1 MDLENDAIMR
11 ILCLFANEFPYGYW
25 EAYLETEIKYYD
37 KFDKVF
43 IFALQLRKEHAKT
56 IRQIPENCI
65 VIPVWYAAKWKYLI
79 NSFCV
84 LTDENLYKEI
94 RILRKKHQLNLKN
107 VIDLFVFLSRANYE
121 ARIILK
127 SIQHSDLENAVF
139 YSYRFEYQP
148 YVALLLRNRLGQHNI
163 IIARAHRYD
172 LYEERRP
179 HKYIPCREILLEN
192 IDAVYPCSE
201 DGTEY
206 LQRKFS
212 KYKDCID
219 VRFLG
224 TCRHNKCQF
233 EKDTTLRLVSCSNVV
248 PVKRL
253 DLIIDA
259 LKYVTEVNV
268 RWTHFGDGV
277 MLDEVK
283 KLAEQLPENVVTDF
297 RGNIK
302 NDELM
307 RIYEKESFDLFVNVS
322 SSEGIP
328 VSIMEAMSFGIPCIA
343 TDVGGSGEIVI
354 DRYNGIL
361 LKDDFRIQDFIQ
373 ALDWY
378 LKMDSNTILELRKNV
393 YLSWERKYNAE
404 TNYTE
409 FVEELLYRLIEWI

>member
-1 MDLENDAIMR
+1 M
-11 ILCLFANEFPYGYW
+11 
-25 EAYLETEIKYYD
+25 
-37 KFDKVF
+37 
-43 IFALQLRKEHAKT
+43 
-56 IRQIPENCI
+56 
-65 VIPVWYAAKWKYLI
+65 
-79 NSFCV
+79 
-84 LTDENLYKEI
+84 
-94 RILRKKHQLNLKN
+94 
-107 VIDLFVFLSRANYE
+107 
-121 ARIILK
+121 
-127 SIQHSDLENAVF
+127 
-139 YSYRFEYQP
+139 
-148 YVALLLRNRLGQHNI
+148 
-163 IIARAHRYD
+163 
-172 LYEERRP
+172 
-179 HKYIPCREILLEN
+179 
-192 IDAVYPCSE
+192 
-201 DGTEY
+201 
-206 LQRKFS
+206 
-212 KYKDCID
+212 
-219 VRFLG
+219 
-224 TCRHNKCQF
+224 
-233 EKDTTLRLVSCSNVV
+233 VSCSNVV